1 MERNPVNQVEATD
14 RIAARYGRTPQAA
27 KRSKALGYLGG
38 ASVAVVLVAWLWW
51 AGVSQ
56 PGAQF
61 EARDL
66 GYSIVDE
73 RNIVVFFEITVTPD
87 TPMKCAIQSLNAEY
101 GIVGWQVVTI
111 PPSQQRTRVFEQAL
125 RTSEMPV
132 TGLLYRCWVP

>member
-1 MERNPVNQVEATD
+1 MERNPVNHVEAND

-27 KRSKALGYLGG
+27 KRSQFIAYLGG
-38 ASVAVVLVAWLWW
+38 ASVAIVLVAWLWW

-56 PGAQF
+56 PGGQF

-73 RNIVVFFEITVTPD
+73 RNIVVFFEITVNPQ